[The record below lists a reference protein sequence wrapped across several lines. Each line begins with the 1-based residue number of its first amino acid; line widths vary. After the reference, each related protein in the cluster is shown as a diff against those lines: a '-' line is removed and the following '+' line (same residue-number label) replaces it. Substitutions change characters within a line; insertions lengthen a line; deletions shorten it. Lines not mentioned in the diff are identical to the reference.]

1 MAISKGIEALCAEA
15 EAAIETWDVDK
26 ALAQHGRDDVVFV
39 DIRDIRE
46 LWRDGAIP
54 GAVHAPRGM
63 LEFWVDP
70 ASPYAREVFQSGK
83 RFVFFCAGGLRSAL
97 ATKAVQ
103 DMGLSPVCHIAGG
116 FGAWRE
122 AGGPIETVE
131 PKLPRRKPEA

>member
-1 MAISKGIEALCAEA
+1 MAISKGVKALCAEA
-15 EAAIETWDVDK
+15 EAKIETWSAAE
-26 ALAQHGRDDVVFV
+26 ALARHGDGDVVFV
-39 DIRDIRE
+39 DLRDVRE

-70 ASPYAREVFQSGK
+70 ESPYAREVFQSGK

-103 DMGLSPVCHIAGG
+103 EMGLSPVCHIAGG

-122 AGGPIETVE
+122 AGGPVEPVE
-131 PKLPRRKPEA
+131 PKLPKPKAG